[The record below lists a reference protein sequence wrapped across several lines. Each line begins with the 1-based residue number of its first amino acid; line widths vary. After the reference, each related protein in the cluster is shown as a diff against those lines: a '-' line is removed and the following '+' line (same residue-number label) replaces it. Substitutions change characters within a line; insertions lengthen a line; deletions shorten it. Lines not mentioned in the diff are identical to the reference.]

1 MCRCYGRYQIKKSKE
16 ETMSETMMT
25 LIVGVIAF
33 SASLGVMYKSFYI
46 DRE

>member
-1 MCRCYGRYQIKKSKE
+1 MVVPDKKSKE
-16 ETMSETMMT
+16 EIMDEAMMT
-25 LIVGVIAF
+25 LIIGVIAF